1 MSFSGFG
8 INWRG
13 LITWV
18 LVLTTTFLV
27 SCGGSTVQAAPPTY
41 TSTQLERIADYKT
54 DILARHERMADLKTE
69 IESKDWEEAKAI
81 MSGPLGQMFLDMR
94 NLNRNL
100 LPQTQPTASKV
111 TRSLFDDFVD
121 IEQAGAINNL
131 DNALKAYQKAEQDF
145 DRFLQLL
152 PES

>member
-18 LVLTTTFLV
+18 LVLTTAFLV
-27 SCGGSTVQAAPPTY
+27 SCGGSNLQAAPPTY
-41 TSTQLERIADYKT
+41 TPVQLERIADYKT
-54 DILARHERMADLKTE
+54 YILANYQRMADLKAE

-94 NLNRNL
+94 NVNRNL
-100 LPQTQPTASKV
+100 LPQAQATAKKV
-111 TRSLFDDFVD
+111 TRSLFDDFVE
-121 IEQAGAINNL
+121 IEQAGAMNNL
-131 DNALKAYQKAEQDF
+131 DDALQAYSKAEQDF